1 MSKDHLVSTAGTC
14 GAVIAWRSTAQKV
27 VFVLVLVGDPLADGA
42 QVVAQVQVAG
52 RLHARQDALP
62 HRRLAIGATT
72 GAVVRATALPAVAD
86 DMVSG
91 GSGIGYE

>member
-1 MSKDHLVSTAGTC
+1 MRRRDCVEVDCAKSSFRTGQ
-14 GAVIAWRSTAQKV
+14 W
-27 VFVLVLVGDPLADGA
+27 VGDPLADGA

-52 RLHARQDALP
+52 RLHTRQDALP